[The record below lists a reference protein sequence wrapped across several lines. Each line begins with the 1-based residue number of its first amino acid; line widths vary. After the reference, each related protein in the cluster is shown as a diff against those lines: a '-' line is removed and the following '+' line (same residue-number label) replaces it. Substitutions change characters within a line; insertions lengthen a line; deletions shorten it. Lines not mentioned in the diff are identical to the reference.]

1 MEKEKTNFETEKIT
15 PPTENHSPQKKEPG
29 FIKDTLRFTL
39 LALLIVVPFRI
50 FIAQPFLVNG
60 ASMEPTFENGHYLIV
75 DELSYQFKTPERG
88 SVLIFKYPL
97 DPKKYFIKRI
107 IGLPGE
113 TVRIEAGKVFIE
125 NETHPEGFELPE
137 TYVTLTKND
146 TLSTDV
152 PAGEYFVMGDN
163 RGGSL
168 DSRYW
173 GTLGEKFIIG
183 RPIVRLYPLKEIG
196 IWPGQAEDVVK

>member
-1 MEKEKTNFETEKIT
+1 MEQNNSHLETEKMDT
-15 PPTENHSPQKKEPG
+15 VVQEKKPS
-29 FIKDTLRFTL
+29 FIKDTLRFTII
-39 LALLIVVPFRI
+39 ALIIVIPFRI

-75 DELSYQFKTPERG
+75 DELSYQFSEPSRG

-97 DPKKYFIKRI
+97 DPKKYFIKRV

-113 TVRIEAGKVFIE
+113 TVKIEGGKVSIINKE
-125 NETHPEGFELPE
+125 YPDGFELEEP
-137 TYVTLTKND
+137 YVTLTKND
-146 TLSTDV
+146 NATVKV
-152 PAGEYFVMGDN
+152 PEKEYFVMGDN

-173 GTLGEKFIIG
+173 GTLPEKLIIG
-183 RPIVRLYPLKEIG
+183 RPIVRLYPFQEIG
-196 IWPGQAEDVVK
+196 FWPGEQSKYK

>member
-1 MEKEKTNFETEKIT
+1 MEQNNSNFETGKTQTTVQENSPIEKK
-15 PPTENHSPQKKEPG
+15 PS
-29 FIKDTLRFTL
+29 FLKDTLRFTII
-39 LALLIVVPFRI
+39 ALLIVVPFRM

-75 DELSYQFKTPERG
+75 DELSYQFTEPERG

-113 TVRIEAGKVFIE
+113 TVKIENGIVFIINSE
-125 NETHPEGFELPE
+125 NPEGFKLEEP
-137 TYVTLTKND
+137 YVTLTKND
-146 TLSTDV
+146 TLTTKV
-152 PAGEYFVMGDN
+152 PEKEYFVMGDN
-163 RGGSL
+163 RSGSL

-183 RPIVRLYPLKEIG
+183 RPIVRLYPFQEIG
-196 IWPGQAEDVVK
+196 LWPGEQNKYK